1 MITDQKQSS
10 IVVLRDESNETES
23 GTRPEDRSIEERLKF
38 GVINV
43 NKPQGPSSHQVS
55 ASVKTVLGL
64 NKAGHSGTLDPNVT
78 GCLVI
83 ALERASRVNQFL
95 LKAGKEYVCLLKFHA
110 EIEEDKA
117 REVIGSFVGKI
128 RQVPPVRSAVK
139 RVLREREVYYIDII
153 EVKLPYV
160 LFKVGCEAG
169 TYIRTLC
176 TGIGKKAGIAAH
188 MQQLIRTKA
197 GPFVE
202 EESVSL
208 IDLKDAY
215 EDYKEGDDTKLK
227 AMIHPPEKAVSFLKS
242 IWVTDKAAGN
252 IACGADLFSIGICK
266 LESNIE
272 KEDTVVV
279 YSMKNELIAVGK
291 AMASSSELEK
301 MKKGLAVKTE
311 KIFIEIG
318 KYPR

>member
-1 MITDQKQSS
+1 MITDQKTSS
-10 IVVLRDESNETES
+10 VVTLRDESNETEC
-23 GTRPEDRSIEERLKF
+23 GKRPEERSIEERLKF

-83 ALERASRVNQFL
+83 ALEKASRVNQFL

-117 REVIGSFVGKI
+117 REVIESFVGKI

-139 RVLREREVYYIDII
+139 RVLREREVYYIDIM
-153 EVKLPYV
+153 EVKLPFV
-160 LFKVGCEAG
+160 LFRVGCEAG

-197 GPFVE
+197 GPFTE
-202 EESVSL
+202 DDMVSL

-215 EDYKEGDDTKLK
+215 EDYKEGDDSKLK
-227 AMIHPPEKAVSFLKS
+227 AIIQPPEKAVSFLKS

-252 IACGADLFSIGICK
+252 IAYGADLYSIGICK
-266 LESNIE
+266 LNSEIKKGE
-272 KEDTVVV
+272 MVVI
-279 YSMKNELIAVGK
+279 YSMKDELIAVGRS
-291 AMASSSELEK
+291 MASSADLEK
-301 MKKGLAVKTE
+301 RKKGLAVKTE
-311 KIFIEIG
+311 KIFVEIG
-318 KYPR
+318 TYPR